1 MRGKKLFIAALSSI
15 CVACQ
20 SVTSPFGGGDADRR
34 EGVTPPVMGWSS
46 WNTFGVNIN
55 EDIIKAQADA
65 MVELGFKEAGYS
77 YINIDDGFFGWRD
90 SVTGKMTYDAKLF
103 PSGMRAMADYIHS
116 KGLKAGIYSDAGV
129 SSCHSISDPTCPGVQ
144 GGLYGYDLLDAKLY
158 FDEWDFDFIKIDYCG
173 GSQLGLDEKKRYR
186 EIYEAIRQTDK
197 NERVSMNICR
207 WDFPGTWAKEIAASW
222 RISGDIRL
230 DWNSIKYVIEKNMY
244 LSAYAGEGHYNDMD
258 MLEIGR
264 GLPLNEEEVH
274 FGMWC
279 IMSSPLLIGCDMTT
293 IPESSKKLM
302 QNEELIAINQ
312 DCLGLQ
318 AYVALHENEGYVFVK
333 DIETLHGTTR
343 AVALYNPTDTVC
355 AFNVPLERLEL
366 GGQVKVRDLIA
377 RQDCGAVSGNLAYTL
392 PARSIKVLR
401 LDAEK
406 RLDAT
411 LYEAE
416 WAYLPCFSAIDI
428 RKFARYDYAGTL
440 SGKAKVGFLGAQP
453 ENYAEWKN
461 VYSSDGGNYDL
472 VLTYVSER
480 KRSMYIDVNGVRT
493 NLKNL
498 DSGSF
503 DTPADVTVSVSL
515 KPGYNTVRM
524 GCDYNWAPDIDK
536 FVLKKK

>member
-1 MRGKKLFIAALSSI
+1 MKKNQLFAVVLSLA
-15 CVACQ
+15 CAACQ
-20 SVTSPFGGGDADRR
+20 SVTSPYGENGADGKD
-34 EGVTPPVMGWSS
+34 GVTPPIMGWSS

-65 MVELGFKEAGYS
+65 MVDLGFKEAGYS

-90 SVTGKMTYDAKLF
+90 SVSGKMTYDANLF

-116 KGLKAGIYSDAGV
+116 KGLKAGIYSDAGI

-158 FDEWDFDFIKIDYCG
+158 FDEWDFDFIKVDYCG
-173 GSQLGLDEKKRYR
+173 GMQLGLDEKKRYH
-186 EIYEAIRQTDK
+186 EIYEAIQQTDK
-197 NERVSMNICR
+197 KDRVSMNICR
-207 WDFPGTWAKEIAASW
+207 WDFPGTWAKDIAASW
-222 RISGDIRL
+222 RISGDIGL
-230 DWNSIKYVIEKNMY
+230 NWNSIKYIIDKNMY
-244 LSAYAGEGHYNDMD
+244 LSAYAGRGHYNDMD

-264 GLPLNEEEVH
+264 GLPQNEEEVH

-302 QNEELIAINQ
+302 QNKELIAINQ
-312 DCLGLQ
+312 DRLGLQ
-318 AYVALHENEGYVFVK
+318 AYVVSHENEEYVFVK
-333 DIETLHGTTR
+333 DIETLHGTAR

-355 AFNVPLERLEL
+355 AFDVPLEKLEL
-366 GGQVKVRDLIA
+366 GGEVKVRDLIA
-377 RQDCGAVSGNLAYTL
+377 QQDCGVVKGSLTYTL
-392 PARSIKVLR
+392 PPRSIKVFR
-401 LDAEK
+401 LEAEE

-411 LYEAE
+411 LYEGE
-416 WAYLPCFSAIDI
+416 WAYLPCFNALDI
-428 RKFARYDYAGTL
+428 RKFARYSYSETL
-440 SGKAKVGFLGAQP
+440 SGKTKIGFLGARP

-461 VYSSDGGNYDL
+461 VYSSEGGNYDL
-472 VLTYVSER
+472 TVTYVCDSN
-480 KRSMYIDVNGVRT
+480 RSLYIEVNGVRT

-498 DSGSF
+498 NSGSF

-515 KPGYNTVRM
+515 NPGYNTVRM

-536 FVLKKK
+536 FFLKKK